1 MTERTPTITDLAATA
16 LEASWPA
23 LTALETDV
31 APHVDG
37 AADDAADELMD
48 SIAIRDIFGTGLM
61 ELPELVLDDLAERIL
76 EGSTRTT
83 RHDTYS
89 VIGGS
94 WIETSRTEA
103 AEGFARATAVLIDFQ
118 QALRAVHDR
127 VEAERAMVRLLA
139 AG

>member
-1 MTERTPTITDLAATA
+1 LPK
-16 LEASWPA
+16 
-23 LTALETDV
+23 DV
-31 APHVDG
+31 V
-37 AADDAADELMD
+37 
-48 SIAIRDIFGTGLM
+48 
-61 ELPELVLDDLAERIL
+61 L

-103 AEGFARATAVLIDFQ
+103 AAGFARATAVLIDFQ